1 MNTAQQWIRVP
12 TMNLAERLVAI
23 QAEYDAA
30 CAEAAYLK
38 RLAASKARRVT
49 ATPMGPDD
57 EPAAEEIARLRD
69 QADAISER
77 ASELKLQIAEIEKHF
92 LESGETP
99 DAGAARQFRELQD
112 RLARMHQRGREAPS
126 AHEAAE
132 GVEDELSLLRRE
144 YLRTRAAELA
154 TTYLSLAHQLIDA
167 ASQINALGSIA
178 EQENGTRLL
187 HLDALELPLP
197 RDHSA
202 GQDQEAGPLRVDEQ
216 RVLQMQQTLR
226 AQLSTLLN
234 G

>member
-1 MNTAQQWIRVP
+1 MT
-12 TMNLAERLVAI
+12 LAERLVAI
-23 QAEYDAA
+23 QAEYDSA
-30 CAEAAYLK
+30 CAEATYLK

-49 ATPMGPDD
+49 ATPMGPDED
-57 EPAAEEIARLRD
+57 PASEEIARLRD

-77 ASELKLQIAEIEKHF
+77 ASELKLQIEEIEKHF

-99 DAGAARQFRELQD
+99 DEGAARQFRQLQD
-112 RLARMHQRGREAPS
+112 RLARLHQRGNEAAS
-126 AHEAAE
+126 AHAAAE
-132 GVEDELSLLRRE
+132 GVEDELNLLRRE

-154 TTYLSLAHQLIDA
+154 TTYLNLAHQLIDA

-178 EQENGTRLL
+178 EQESGSPLL

-202 GQDQEAGPLRVDEQ
+202 GLELEVGPLRVDEQ
-216 RVLQMQQTLR
+216 RVAQMQKTLR